1 MVPQYWEEDQSFINW
16 IYLLRFNF
24 LCMVLP
30 YIWKETLKGVPENKC
45 SLKLKKVLVMQKE
58 QNHLSDIW
66 LLYKQLNVMHT
77 IMSLK
82 LQKKNLIILILSC
95 ILGCRIYYQKLG
107 AVYYIRRYT
116 ILLIIFSKMILMFLA
131 ELLK

>member
-1 MVPQYWEEDQSFINW
+1 
-16 IYLLRFNF
+16 
-24 LCMVLP
+24 MVLP
-30 YIWKETLKGVPENKC
+30 YIWKETLKGVPKNKC

-77 IMSLK
+77 IMSSK
-82 LQKKNLIILILSC
+82 LQKKNLIILILSF
-95 ILGCRIYYQKLG
+95 ILCCRICYRKLG
-107 AVYYIRRYT
+107 VVYYIRRYT
-116 ILLIIFSKMILMFLA
+116 MLLIIFLKMISMFLA